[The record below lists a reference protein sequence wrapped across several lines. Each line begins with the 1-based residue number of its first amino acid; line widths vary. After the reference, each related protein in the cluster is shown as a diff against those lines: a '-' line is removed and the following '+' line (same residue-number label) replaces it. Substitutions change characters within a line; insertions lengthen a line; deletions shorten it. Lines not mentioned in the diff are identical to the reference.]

1 MNTDERRLFLLNLSA
16 DACRNRTPVIGNNN
30 ILYLCLSAFI
40 CGQTF
45 LFMNIVNTQVAYILH
60 KHAYRETSSILDVL
74 TKDYGRVSLM
84 ARGCR
89 GKRSKIAGN
98 LMLFTPLVV
107 SWQGKGNLPYLKSIE
122 RADLKA
128 PVLKS
133 KSLLSAMY
141 INELLMYFLHK
152 HDVHETIFEQY
163 HHCLYALENNNKI
176 EIALRKFEIKLLELL
191 GFGLSLHAEADTG
204 ELILADEM
212 YLYYLEHGP
221 VKCRN
226 NMSMDGR
233 YVARSQEGSAIIS
246 MDGVYA
252 EDCLE
257 QFQRMSMDGRAE
269 NCSMHFPHSPRPCG
283 SYVARSQEG
292 GVNNAADVPQISGS
306 CLLALSS
313 EQFQII
319 SENSLYLA
327 ELKRLMRFVINHHLG
342 SKKLKSRE
350 LFKPVGRQP
359 G

>member
-1 MNTDERRLFLLNLSA
+1 
-16 DACRNRTPVIGNNN
+16 
-30 ILYLCLSAFI
+30 
-40 CGQTF
+40 
-45 LFMNIVNTQVAYILH
+45 MNIVNTQIAYILH
-60 KHAYRETSSILDVL
+60 KRDYRETSSILDVL

-128 PVLKS
+128 PVLKN
-133 KSLLSAMY
+133 KSLLSALY

-163 HHCLYALENNNKI
+163 HHCLYTLENNNNL

-191 GFGLSLHAEADTG
+191 GFGLNLHAEADSG
-204 ELILADEM
+204 ELISADVM
-212 YLYYLEHGP
+212 YHYYLEHGP
-221 VKCRN
+221 VKSADRN
-226 NMSMDGR
+226 KN
-233 YVARSQEGSAIIS
+233 
-246 MDGVYA
+246 
-252 EDCLE
+252 
-257 QFQRMSMDGRAE
+257 
-269 NCSMHFPHSPRPCG
+269 
-283 SYVARSQEG
+283 
-292 GVNNAADVPQISGS
+292 VPQISGN

-313 EQFQII
+313 EQYQII
-319 SENSLYLA
+319 ADNRLYLS

-350 LFKPVGRQP
+350 LFKPVGQ
-359 G
+359 